1 MPRVR
6 RLTAIASQLSRAV
19 TLLAL
24 TACMARPIVT
34 MYGAPFPARDADARV
49 EVFQSQK
56 PDRAYTEIARIEV
69 RDTNDQYSMTQILQK
84 ARGMGADGVIILG
97 RSGTVATGAPVGR
110 TSTGRPVGAM
120 SVSQPYGTVA
130 IAIRY
135 K

>member
-1 MPRVR
+1 MLRPPSLPARAAQLTRVMALVV
-6 RLTAIASQLSRAV
+6 LTS
-19 TLLAL
+19 
-24 TACMARPIVT
+24 CMARPIVT
-34 MYGAPFPARDADARV
+34 MYGAPFPARGADARV

-69 RDTNDQYSMTQILQK
+69 RDTNDQYSMSQILQK

-110 TSTGRPVGAM
+110 APVAVA
-120 SVSQPYGTVA
+120 VSQPYGTVA
-130 IAIRY
+130 VAIRF